1 MYADV
6 HRTTVL
12 VFFAYQKKKPRKRTI
27 MIDPLEE

>member
-12 VFFAYQKKKPRKRTI
+12 VFFAYQKKKPKKRAI
-27 MIDPLEE
+27 MFDSFEG